1 MQFNRGY
8 KQQQGKKMFESL
20 TKKLKQFKESVTR
33 KETELEADELGLEGG
48 GAVSKADFLQQDT
61 ERSELEVE
69 ETAPSETSSPKALT
83 PKGAAHEIAEK
94 EKKGLLKGRVI
105 FEREIKEND
114 LEEPLWGLELALLES
129 DVAVSVS
136 EAIVTLVKND
146 LVGKKRRWREDT
158 GTIVEEALRN
168 GLLTVL
174 DVDGVDFDEFVRG
187 SPKPVTII
195 FTGING
201 TGKTTTIA
209 KIAHRLKN
217 QGYSVVLAAGDTYR
231 AGAVE
236 QIERHAE
243 NLGLKLIKHQQGADP
258 AAVIYDAIEYA
269 RARHKDIVL
278 ADTAGRIHT
287 NVNLM
292 NQLKKI
298 DRVIKAD
305 MVIFVDEAIAGNDAV
320 ERAVEFNSAMPFSG
334 SILTKVDADAKGG
347 AAISI
352 AYTIGKPILFLGL
365 GQKYED
371 LKKFDPQWLVDKL
384 FEEGEA

>member
-8 KQQQGKKMFESL
+8 KQQQGTKMFESL

-33 KETELEADELGLEGG
+33 KETELEAEELGLEVE
-48 GAVSKADFLQQDT
+48 GAVSEADFQQQDT

-69 ETAPSETSSPKALT
+69 ETSPSETSSPKALT
-83 PKGAAHEIAEK
+83 PKGAAPEIAEK

-114 LEEPLWGLELALLES
+114 LKEPLWGLELALLES

-136 EAIVTLVKND
+136 EAIVTIVKND
-146 LVGKKRRWREDT
+146 LVGKKRRWRQDM

-209 KIAHRLKN
+209 KIAYKLKN

-258 AAVIYDAIEYA
+258 AAVIFDAIEYA

-371 LKKFDPQWLVDKL
+371 LKKFDPHWLVDKL

>member
-8 KQQQGKKMFESL
+8 KQQQGTKMFESL

-33 KETELEADELGLEGG
+33 KETELEADELGLAVEE
-48 GAVSKADFLQQDT
+48 AVSEADFQQQDK

-69 ETAPSETSSPKALT
+69 ETSSSETSSPKALT
-83 PKGAAHEIAEK
+83 PKGATPEIAEK
-94 EKKGLLKGRVI
+94 EKKGLLKGRAI

-114 LEEPLWGLELALLES
+114 LEDPLWDLELALLES

-136 EAIVTLVKND
+136 EAIVAIVKND
-146 LVGKKRRWREDT
+146 LVGKKRRWRQDME
-158 GTIVEEALRN
+158 TIVEQALRD

-209 KIAHRLKN
+209 KVAYRLKN

-231 AGAVE
+231 TGAVE

-258 AAVIYDAIEYA
+258 AAVIFDAVEYA
-269 RARHKDIVL
+269 RARYKDIVL

-287 NVNLM
+287 NINLM

-305 MVIFVDEAIAGNDAV
+305 LVIFVDEAIAGNDAV

-352 AYTIGKPILFLGL
+352 AYTVGKPILFLGL

>member
-1 MQFNRGY
+1 
-8 KQQQGKKMFESL
+8 MFESL
-20 TKKLKQFKESVTR
+20 TKKLKQFRENINR
-33 KETELEADELGLEGG
+33 KETELEANELGSGEE
-48 GAVSKADFLQQDT
+48 GAVTDIELLGQET
-61 ERSELEVE
+61 EPELATSEV
-69 ETAPSETSSPKALT
+69 T
-83 PKGAAHEIAEK
+83 PKSAKQEMGEK
-94 EKKGLLKGRVI
+94 EGEKAKQGLFKRRPVL
-105 FEREIKEND
+105 EREIKEKD
-114 LEEPLWGLELALLES
+114 LEEPLWDLELALLES

-136 EAIVTLVKND
+136 EEIVSIVKND
-146 LVGKKRRWREDT
+146 LVGKKRRWRADT
-158 GTIVEEALRN
+158 GSIVEEALRN

-174 DVDGVDFDEFVRG
+174 DVDGVDFDEFV
-187 SPKPVTII
+187 SHSLKPVTII

-209 KIAHRLKN
+209 KIAHRLN
-217 QGYSVVLAAGDTYR
+217 NLGYSVVLAAGDTYR
-231 AGAVE
+231 AGAIE

-258 AAVIYDAIEYA
+258 AAVIYDAVEYA
-269 RARHKDIVL
+269 RARHRDVVL
-278 ADTAGRIHT
+278 ADTAGRMHT

-320 ERAVEFNSAMPFSG
+320 ERAIQFNSAMPISG

-352 AYTIGKPILFLGL
+352 AHTIGKPILFLGI

-371 LKKFDPQWLVDKL
+371 LEKFDPQWLVGKL
-384 FEEGEA
+384 LEGGEA

>member
-1 MQFNRGY
+1 MQFDRGY
-8 KQQQGKKMFESL
+8 KQQQGKMMFESL

-33 KETELEADELGLEGG
+33 KEAELEADELDLEAG
-48 GAVSKADFLQQDT
+48 GAVTKAGFLQQDT
-61 ERSELEVE
+61 QRSEPEVE
-69 ETAPSETSSPKALT
+69 ETSPSETSPPNALT
-83 PKGAAHEIAEK
+83 PKGAAPEIVEK

-105 FEREIKEND
+105 LEREIKEKD
-114 LEEPLWGLELALLES
+114 LEEPLWSLELALLES

-136 EAIVTLVKND
+136 EEIVTIVRND
-146 LVGKKRRWREDT
+146 LVGKKRRWREEM

-174 DVDGVDFDEFVRG
+174 DVDGVDFDEFVRC

-209 KIAHRLKN
+209 KIAYRLKS

-231 AGAVE
+231 AGAIE

-287 NVNLM
+287 NINLM

-320 ERAVEFNSAMPFSG
+320 ERAVQFNSAMPFSG

-352 AYTIGKPILFLGL
+352 AHTIGKPILFLGL
-365 GQKYED
+365 GQNYWD
-371 LKKFDPQWLVDKL
+371 LKKFDPRWLVDKL

>member
-8 KQQQGKKMFESL
+8 KQQQGTKMFESL

-33 KETELEADELGLEGG
+33 KETELEADELGLEVG
-48 GAVSKADFLQQDT
+48 GAVSEADFQQQDI

-69 ETAPSETSSPKALT
+69 ETSPSETSSPKALT
-83 PKGAAHEIAEK
+83 PKGAAPEIAEK

-105 FEREIKEND
+105 FEREVKEND
-114 LEEPLWGLELALLES
+114 LKEPLWGLELALLES

-136 EAIVTLVKND
+136 EAIVTIVKND
-146 LVGKKRRWREDT
+146 LVGKKRRWRQDM

-187 SPKPVTII
+187 SPKPFTII

-209 KIAHRLKN
+209 KIAYRLKN

-231 AGAVE
+231 AGAIE

-258 AAVIYDAIEYA
+258 AAVIFDAIEYA

-320 ERAVEFNSAMPFSG
+320 ERAVEFNGAMPFSG

-371 LKKFDPQWLVDKL
+371 LKKFDPHWLVDKL

>member
-8 KQQQGKKMFESL
+8 KQQQGTKMFESL

-33 KETELEADELGLEGG
+33 KETELEADELGLEVGG
-48 GAVSKADFLQQDT
+48 TVSEADFQQQDT
-61 ERSELEVE
+61 ERSELDVE
-69 ETAPSETSSPKALT
+69 ETSPSETSSPKALT
-83 PKGAAHEIAEK
+83 PKGAAPEIAEK

-105 FEREIKEND
+105 FEREVKEND
-114 LEEPLWGLELALLES
+114 LKEPLWGLELALLES

-136 EAIVTLVKND
+136 EAIVTIVKND
-146 LVGKKRRWREDT
+146 LVGKKRRWRQDM

-209 KIAHRLKN
+209 KIAYRLKN

-258 AAVIYDAIEYA
+258 AAVIFDAIEYA

>member
-1 MQFNRGY
+1 MHYNRGY

-33 KETELEADELGLEGG
+33 KETELEAHELGLGEE
-48 GAVSKADFLQQDT
+48 GAVTKAGLLQQDT
-61 ERSELEVE
+61 GRPDHEVE
-69 ETAPSETSSPKALT
+69 ETAPSEIGSPKALT
-83 PKGAAHEIAEK
+83 PNDAAPERAEK
-94 EKKGLLKGRVI
+94 EKKGFLKGRAI
-105 FEREIKEND
+105 LEREIKEND

-136 EAIVTLVKND
+136 EEIVTIVKND
-146 LVGKKRRWREDT
+146 LVGKKRRWREDI

-174 DVDGVDFDEFVRG
+174 DVDGVDFDEFVGG

-231 AGAVE
+231 AGAIE

-320 ERAVEFNSAMPFSG
+320 ERAVQFNSAMPFSG

-365 GQKYED
+365 GQNYGD

>member
-8 KQQQGKKMFESL
+8 KQQQGTKMFESL

-33 KETELEADELGLEGG
+33 KETELEADELGLEVG
-48 GAVSKADFLQQDT
+48 GAVSEADFQQQDT

-69 ETAPSETSSPKALT
+69 ETSSSETSSPKALT
-83 PKGAAHEIAEK
+83 PRGAAPETAEK
-94 EKKGLLKGRVI
+94 EKKGLLKGRAI

-114 LEEPLWGLELALLES
+114 LKEPLWGLELALLES

-136 EAIVTLVKND
+136 EAIVTIVKND
-146 LVGKKRRWREDT
+146 LVGKKRWWRQDM
-158 GTIVEEALRN
+158 GIIVEEALRN

-209 KIAHRLKN
+209 KIAYRLKN

-258 AAVIYDAIEYA
+258 AAVIFDAIEYA
-269 RARHKDIVL
+269 RARHKDVVL

-305 MVIFVDEAIAGNDAV
+305 MVLFVDEAIAGNDAV

>member
-1 MQFNRGY
+1 
-8 KQQQGKKMFESL
+8 MFESL

-33 KETELEADELGLEGG
+33 KETELEADELGLEVGG
-48 GAVSKADFLQQDT
+48 TVTKAGFLQQDT
-61 ERSELEVE
+61 EQSEPELEA
-69 ETAPSETSSPKALT
+69 TSPSETSSPKALT
-83 PKGAAHEIAEK
+83 PKGAAPEIAEK
-94 EKKGLLKGRVI
+94 EKKGLFKGRTI
-105 FEREIKEND
+105 LEREIKEND
-114 LEEPLWGLELALLES
+114 LEEPLWDLELALLES

-136 EAIVTLVKND
+136 EEIVSIVKND
-146 LVGKKRRWREDT
+146 LVGKKRRWREDM

-168 GLLTVL
+168 GLLAVL
-174 DVDGVDFDEFVRG
+174 DVNGVDFDEFVRG

-209 KIAHRLKN
+209 KIAHRLKS
-217 QGYSVVLAAGDTYR
+217 QGYSIVLAAGDTYR

-236 QIERHAE
+236 QIEKHAE

-305 MVIFVDEAIAGNDAV
+305 MVVFVDEAIAGNDAV

-352 AYTIGKPILFLGL
+352 AYTIGKPILFVGL